1 MGTAHNR
8 KHLRTC
14 VDRQRDADAGG
25 FETRPYTLGVLRST
39 RP

>member
-1 MGTAHNR
+1 MGTARNG
-8 KHLRTC
+8 KHRRTR
-14 VDRQRDADAGG
+14 VDRQRDAGAGG